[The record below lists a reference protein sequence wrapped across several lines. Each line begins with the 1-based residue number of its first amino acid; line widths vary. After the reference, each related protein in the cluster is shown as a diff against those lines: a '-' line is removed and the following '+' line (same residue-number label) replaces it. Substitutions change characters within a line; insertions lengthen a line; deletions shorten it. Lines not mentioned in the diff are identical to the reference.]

1 MIKESLYTFKSPYRQ
16 DMHMYGYHFGRGEKS
31 ACIVGAI
38 RGNEV
43 QQLYICSKLVQRL
56 KELEQKGA
64 IASGKCITVI
74 PSVNHYSMNVGKRF
88 WPSDNTD
95 INRMFPGY
103 NFGETT
109 QRIAAGLFEA
119 VKGYEYGIQLASF
132 YIPGDFVAHVRM
144 MDTGYQNASL
154 ANLFGLP
161 YVVIRKPR
169 PIDTTTL
176 NYNWQVWESN
186 AFSVYTNKTDS
197 IDEQSAQQAVSAILR
212 FLNRMGILR
221 YNCHGGFISS
231 TIHEDELMS
240 VVSDVPGI
248 FLRRKNAGEE
258 VQVGD
263 VLAEIIDPLE
273 GEIREQ
279 ILAPSDGVI
288 FFAHDEPLVM
298 EHSTVFKLIKRLHI

>member
-16 DMHMYGYHFGRGEKS
+16 DMHIYGYHFGRGEKS

-103 NFGETT
+103 NLGETT

>member
-1 MIKESLYTFKSPYRQ
+1 MIKESLYTIKSPYSQ

-103 NFGETT
+103 NLGETT

>member
-43 QQLYICSKLVQRL
+43 QQLYICSKLVQSL

-103 NFGETT
+103 NLGETT

-231 TIHEDELMS
+231 TINEDELMS

>member
-56 KELEQKGA
+56 KELEQKGS

-103 NFGETT
+103 NLGETT

>member
-16 DMHMYGYHFGRGEKS
+16 DMHMYGYHFGKGEKS

-43 QQLYICSKLVQRL
+43 QQLYICSQLVQRL

-64 IASGKCITVI
+64 IASGKRITVI

-103 NFGETT
+103 NLGETT

-119 VKGYEYGIQLASF
+119 VKGYEHGIQLASF

-144 MDTGYQNASL
+144 METGYQNASL

-197 IDEQSAQQAVSAILR
+197 IDEQSAKQAVSAILR

-221 YNCHGGFISS
+221 YNCHGGFIST
-231 TIHEDELMS
+231 TIREEELVS
-240 VVSDVPGI
+240 IVSDVPGV
-248 FLRRKNAGEE
+248 FLRRKSAGEE
-258 VQVGD
+258 VHVGD
-263 VLAEIIDPLE
+263 VLAQIIDPLE
-273 GEIREQ
+273 GDVKEE
-279 ILAPSDGVI
+279 ILAPADGVI
-288 FFAHDEPLVM
+288 FFAHNEPLVM
-298 EHSTVFKLIKRLHI
+298 EHSTVFKFMKRLHV

>member
-16 DMHMYGYHFGRGEKS
+16 DMHMYGYHFGRGEKR

-103 NFGETT
+103 NLGETT

>member
-1 MIKESLYTFKSPYRQ
+1 M
-16 DMHMYGYHFGRGEKS
+16 
-31 ACIVGAI
+31 
-38 RGNEV
+38 
-43 QQLYICSKLVQRL
+43 VQRL

-64 IASGKCITVI
+64 IASGKRITVI

-103 NFGETT
+103 NLGETT

>member
-103 NFGETT
+103 NLGETT

-273 GEIREQ
+273 GEIRDQ